1 MSTTTYIPSGTQP
14 KPHKKK
20 GWLTRFFQRVIEAQ
34 HRVGERKAAEY
45 FRTLSDSHLQELGF
59 TAAEIRN
66 IRSGKTISA
75 GL

>member
-20 GWLTRFFQRVIEAQ
+20 GVFTRFFERVMEAQ
-34 HRVGERKAAEY
+34 LRVGERKAAEY

-59 TAAEIRN
+59 TTAEIRN
-66 IRSGKTISA
+66 IRRGKSISA